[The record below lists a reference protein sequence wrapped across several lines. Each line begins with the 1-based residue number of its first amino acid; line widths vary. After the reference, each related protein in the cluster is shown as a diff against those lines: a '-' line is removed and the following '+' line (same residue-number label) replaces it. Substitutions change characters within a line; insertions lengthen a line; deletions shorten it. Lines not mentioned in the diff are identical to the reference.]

1 MKKLH
6 TVLLILALVAPLG
19 SVACGGGV
27 IAPPRN
33 AATAPPDDPTI
44 TLRVKTAL
52 INEPGLSST
61 IDVQTAQGVVTL
73 SGKVKSKDE
82 ETKAIAAART
92 IRGVTDVKSKLEIQ
106 P

>member
-1 MKKLH
+1 MKKLQ
-6 TVLLILALVAPLG
+6 TVLLILALAAPLG

-27 IAPPRN
+27 ISPPRN
-33 AATAPPDDPTI
+33 AANAPPDDPTI

-52 INEPGLSST
+52 LNAQDVSST
-61 IDVQTAQGVVTL
+61 IDVETAQGVVTL

>member
-1 MKKLH
+1 
-6 TVLLILALVAPLG
+6 
-19 SVACGGGV
+19 
-27 IAPPRN
+27 
-33 AATAPPDDPTI
+33 
-44 TLRVKTAL
+44 
-52 INEPGLSST
+52 
-61 IDVQTAQGVVTL
+61 VQTAQGVVTL